1 MEGPGELWR
10 RLLFL
15 FRRRQF
21 DRDLEE
27 EMRFHLEMSG
37 RRQFGS
43 LALAQEDSREAWGWT
58 RAAAWATDLKYA
70 VRALRA
76 SPGFAAAAVLTM
88 ALGLGASTAVF
99 SVVHAVLLRPLPFR
113 NPDRLMMIW
122 ETREQRGKDRSVVS
136 YQNFRDWKEQSQTF
150 EHMATF
156 VGDSVRMNVGGEPG
170 WVLGSSVSSGFFQ
183 ALGAQPILGR
193 TFVPEEHRAAGPRV
207 AVLSYGFWQRLGG
220 GRDLVGK
227 TVQLDRDSFIVVGIM
242 PRGFAFPLESEF
254 WSPFADDDNRNT
266 PGTHWLRVIG
276 RLKPGV
282 TVAQAQREMQT
293 IAARLKLAHPQH
305 NAGIGTNV
313 VPLTDQI
320 VGEARRALVILMG
333 AVGCLLL
340 IACANV
346 AGLLLVRATGRR
358 REFALRIA
366 LGAGRWRV
374 ARVLLLESVLLAV
387 AGGAAGTAA
396 AYGLVRAFV
405 ALDPI
410 HLPRIQEVA
419 VNGTVLLYGLLA
431 AAATGLLFGLA
442 PALRASRPDLG
453 NRLKEGPGAP
463 GSGEFGKNRGRSV
476 LAAVQI
482 ALAVMLVV
490 GAGLLLHSFVLRVS
504 VPLGF
509 QPEGVLAVE
518 LPWGVRARIDELLGR
533 LRALPGVQEAGA
545 ATAFPQDSAGT
556 TCEECLEIEGQPKG
570 EGKAR
575 DTGYMVAT
583 SGFFRAAGMTLRQ
596 GRFFTDA
603 DGTNAPKVAVIN
615 EALSKRDF
623 RDQNPIGRH
632 VRWGKEWSTV
642 IGVAGNVKG
651 FGVAGDPMPAVYFS
665 NRQGDW
671 GNPVQVLVRTAVP
684 PRSLAGAVR
693 KEIRS
698 WNKRMIFGK
707 VESLDDMLAESVAVP
722 RFYMLLVAGFAALA
736 LAVSGVGVY
745 GTMNYAV
752 VRRTHE
758 IGIRMALGAERGDIL
773 AMVGRQGVAV
783 TAAGMA
789 LGLAGAWVSTRTLE
803 KLLFGIRPDDAV
815 AFACGS
821 GVLVGAVLLA
831 CYIPARRAAT
841 VDPLEALRHE

>member
-10 RLLFL
+10 RLLFV

-58 RAAAWATDLKYA
+58 KVEAWAADVKYA

-122 ETREQRGKDRSVVS
+122 ETREQRGEDRNVVS
-136 YQNFRDWKEQSQTF
+136 YQNFRDWKEQSQSF

-156 VGDSVRMNVGGEPG
+156 VGDSVRVNVGGEPG
-170 WVLGSSVSSGFFQ
+170 WVLGSSVSSGFFG

-193 TFVPEEHRAAGPRV
+193 AFVPEEHRAGAPRV
-207 AVLSYGFWQRLGG
+207 VVLSYGFWQRLGG

-227 TVQLDRDSFIVVGIM
+227 TVQLERDSFTVVGIM
-242 PRGFAFPLESEF
+242 PRGFTFPLDSEF
-254 WSPFADDDNRNT
+254 WSPFADDDNRND

-282 TVAQAQREMQT
+282 TVAQAQTEMQT
-293 IAARLKLAHPQH
+293 IAARLKLAHPQY
-305 NAGIGTNV
+305 NAGFGANV
-313 VPLTDQI
+313 VPLADQI
-320 VGEARRALVILMG
+320 VGDARRALVILMG

-358 REFALRIA
+358 REFALRMA

-374 ARVLLLESVLLAV
+374 ARVLLAESVLLAL

-396 AYGLVRAFV
+396 AYGLVRVFV

-442 PALRASRPDLG
+442 PALRASSPDLG

-476 LAAVQI
+476 LASVQI
-482 ALAVMLVV
+482 ALAVMLLV

-556 TCEECLEIEGQPKG
+556 SCDDCVEIESRPQGG
-570 EGKAR
+570 GKAR

-596 GRFFTDA
+596 GRLMPFA
-603 DGTNAPKVAVIN
+603 GCANRPASPRPWC
-615 EALSKRDF
+615 L
-623 RDQNPIGRH
+623 
-632 VRWGKEWSTV
+632 RWRSASAST
-642 IGVAGNVKG
+642 
-651 FGVAGDPMPAVYFS
+651 PPS
-665 NRQGDW
+665 SDW
-671 GNPVQVLVRTAVP
+671 WTG
-684 PRSLAGAVR
+684 
-693 KEIRS
+693 
-698 WNKRMIFGK
+698 
-707 VESLDDMLAESVAVP
+707 
-722 RFYMLLVAGFAALA
+722 
-736 LAVSGVGVY
+736 
-745 GTMNYAV
+745 
-752 VRRTHE
+752 
-758 IGIRMALGAERGDIL
+758 
-773 AMVGRQGVAV
+773 
-783 TAAGMA
+783 
-789 LGLAGAWVSTRTLE
+789 
-803 KLLFGIRPDDAV
+803 
-815 AFACGS
+815 
-821 GVLVGAVLLA
+821 
-831 CYIPARRAAT
+831 
-841 VDPLEALRHE
+841 